1 MFDLNGFLLELD
13 HMYAT
18 NPKGV
23 EAYLKSGLD
32 EAGKCLDGPAMLT
45 ILNELMGYY
54 RVMSKP
60 EECEWC
66 IEKAVRIA
74 EKLGIQ
80 GTTDYATMLLNI
92 GTAQRVMGQMDKA
105 ESNYEEA
112 YAIFKEKLHEPDYRM
127 ATLYNNRSILYAN
140 TGRLKEAK
148 EDLQM
153 AMGLIQRLEQSDVE
167 IAITH
172 ANIGNLCFALQELDE
187 GLQHMQQAAEIFE
200 CQEGKKDPHYASAL
214 SGLGEGY
221 FRKGELDKSIK
232 TYEKAL
238 EEILANYGENDYYR
252 VTVRNL
258 ELVRDTKKRA
268 EAVRNQKLKGMD
280 IARRYYE
287 EYGKPML
294 EEKFPEYVDR
304 VAAGLVGEGSE
315 CLGYDDVTSA
325 DHDFGPGFCLWLTR
339 EDYEAVGQEM
349 QRVYTELPGE
359 YMGFPARNVTAQ
371 GGDRVGVLCMDEFFR
386 RYTGYEQAPDRETRN
401 GLARWMSIPIP
412 ALRTVTNGEIFTDP
426 LGEFTRRRE
435 TFAAYPKDVRLRK
448 LAMSLGVM
456 AQAGQYNYGR
466 MRKRGDQAAAWLCVS
481 EFVNAAIE
489 TGYHLNQM
497 YQPFYKWKMRGMDAF
512 HVLTNLKEKLTQL
525 MQMSGADSENDGQS
539 SVQSQIEDIC
549 VGVVK
554 ELNRQ
559 GLTETKEAFLE
570 IQKQEIIRRLQSDA
584 R

>member
-1 MFDLNGFLLELD
+1 MFDLNEFLQELD

-23 EAYLKSGLD
+23 EAYLKSGLE

-74 EKLGIQ
+74 EQLGIQ

-105 ESNYEEA
+105 EANYEEA
-112 YAIFKEKLHEPDYRM
+112 YAIFQERLHEPDYRM

-148 EDLQM
+148 ADLQR
-153 AMGLIQRLEQSDVE
+153 AMELIRKLEESEVE

-187 GLQHMQQAAEIFE
+187 GLEHMQQAAEIFE
-200 CQEGKKDPHYASAL
+200 RQEGKKDPHYASAL

-221 FRKGELDKSIK
+221 FRKGELDKSIE
-232 TYEKAL
+232 TYEKAI

-258 ELVRDTKKRA
+258 ELVKDTKKRA
-268 EAVRNQKLKGMD
+268 EAVRNHKLKGMD
-280 IARRYYE
+280 ISRKYYE

-294 EEKFPEYVDR
+294 VEKFPEYVDR

-315 CLGYDDVTSA
+315 CLGYDDVMST

-339 EDYEAVGQEM
+339 EDYEAVGREM
-349 QRVYTELPGE
+349 QRAYAELPGE

-371 GGDRVGVLCMDEFFR
+371 GGDRVGVLCMDDFFR
-386 RYTGYEQAPDRETRN
+386 RYTGYAQAPDRETRN
-401 GLARWMSIPIP
+401 GLASWMSIPIP
-412 ALRTVTNGEIFTDP
+412 ALKTVTNGEIFADP
-426 LGEFTRRRE
+426 LGEFTGRRE
-435 TFAAYPKDVRLRK
+435 AFAAYPEVVRLRK

-466 MRKRGDQAAAWLCVS
+466 MCKRSDQAAAWLCIS

-489 TGYHLNQM
+489 TGYHLNQL
-497 YQPFYKWKMRGMDAF
+497 YQPFYKWKMRGMDEF
-512 HVLTNLKEKLTQL
+512 HVLTDLKEKLTEL
-525 MQMSGADSENDGQS
+525 MKMIGAGAEDDSQS
-539 SVQSQIEDIC
+539 RVQSRIEDIC
-549 VGVVK
+549 VEIVE

-559 GLTETKEAFLE
+559 ELTDNKEAFLE

>member
-1 MFDLNGFLLELD
+1 MFDLNEFLLELD
-13 HMYAT
+13 HMYAA
-18 NPKGV
+18 NPGGV
-23 EAYLKSGLD
+23 EKYLRSGLE

-66 IEKAVRIA
+66 IEKAERIA
-74 EKLGIQ
+74 DQLGIK

-105 ESNYEEA
+105 EANYEEA
-112 YAIFKEKLHEPDYRM
+112 YAIFQERLHEPDYRM
-127 ATLYNNRSILYAN
+127 ATLYNNRSIFYAN

-148 EDLQM
+148 ADLQM
-153 AMGLIQRLEQSDVE
+153 AMELIQKLEQSDVE

-187 GLQHMQQAAEIFE
+187 GLEHMRQAAEIFE
-200 CQEGKKDPHYASAL
+200 RQAGKKDPHYASAL

-221 FRKGELDKSIK
+221 FRKGELDKSIE

-287 EYGKPML
+287 EYGKSML
-294 EEKFPEYVDR
+294 EEKFPEYAGR

-349 QRVYTELPGE
+349 QRAYAELPGE
-359 YMGFPARNVTAQ
+359 YMGFPARNVTEQ
-371 GGDRVGVLCMDEFFR
+371 GGDRVGVLCMDDFFR
-386 RYTGYEQAPDRETRN
+386 RYTGYEQAPDRKSQT

-412 ALRTVTNGEIFTDP
+412 ALKTVTNGEIFSDP
-426 LGEFTRRRE
+426 LGEFTRKRE
-435 TFAAYPKDVRLRK
+435 VFAAYPEGVRLRK

-466 MRKRGDQAAAWLCVS
+466 MCKRGDQAAAWLCVS
-481 EFVNAAIE
+481 EFINAAIE

-512 HVLTNLKEKLTQL
+512 HVLTDLKEKLTKL
-525 MQMSGADSENDGQS
+525 MQMSGAGSEKDGQS

-549 VGVVK
+549 VEVVE

-559 GLTETKEAFLE
+559 GLAETKEAFLE